1 MGKATEMKTTAH
13 PPNSLKAVELLPR
26 DRSKAHSP
34 NLGCLGFYVVTRG
47 RGIAGMAYLQNP
59 EDLEL
64 IDFHFGRGWE
74 ELVGL
79 KRLIDYDVRLG
90 SFFLN
95 WGEIPS

>member
-1 MGKATEMKTTAH
+1 M
-13 PPNSLKAVELLPR
+13 ELLPR

-47 RGIAGMAYLQNP
+47 RSMAEMAYLQNP

-64 IDFHFGRGWE
+64 TDFHFGRGGK

-79 KRLIDYDVRLG
+79 KRLIMMSDWDL
-90 SFFLN
+90 FF
-95 WGEIPS
+95 